1 MGIALTG
8 PENNEAKIEAKT
20 SVTIPK
26 LFNLNPSSPAKVISN
41 NPCIIK
47 VPGELGDKTVIY
59 QVGRFSS
66 FQFLLRAIVTFS
78 MS

>member
-1 MGIALTG
+1 VGIALNG

-47 VPGELGDKTVIY
+47 VPAELGNKTVIY
-59 QVGRFSS
+59 QVSI
-66 FQFLLRAIVTFS
+66 FLPFGLLHFHHKLK
-78 MS
+78 

>member
-1 MGIALTG
+1 VGIALSG

-47 VPGELGDKTVIY
+47 VPAEIDNKTLMY

-66 FQFLLRAIVTFS
+66 FTF
-78 MS
+78 